1 MKMLPQTPFKPGEDS
16 RERHESINDLPVHS
30 STTQQIFWPTSESRD
45 FTRIDAGKVFQSNL
59 LPSDM
64 RIPHPQ
70 LVDQQAATMNTS
82 RSMAM
87 ERMREDLENKL
98 NKEAQEKMAKEQETM
113 LTVAGKRFDF
123 KIENVNVDWVGKDGR
138 SRKGVGY
145 RYGMP
150 HEDRK
155 RGLIKVPTSAP

>member
-1 MKMLPQTPFKPGEDS
+1 MMLPQTEYKPAEPPQ
-16 RERHESINDLPVHS
+16 RHESVNDLPVHS

-45 FTRIDAGKVFQSNL
+45 FTRIDAGKVFKPDL

-70 LVDQQAATMNTS
+70 MVDHQASLMNTS
-82 RSMAM
+82 RSIAM
-87 ERMREDLENKL
+87 ERMREDLEDKL
-98 NKEAQEKMAKEQETM
+98 SKEAEAKAKKEQEAALM
-113 LTVAGKRFDF
+113 VSGKRFDF
-123 KIENVNVDWVGKDGR
+123 RIENINVDWVGKDGR

-150 HEDRK
+150 HDDRK
-155 RGLIKVPTSAP
+155 RGLIKVPTSVP